1 MTPERRIIGS
11 LLMAIAAVSG
21 CYLLAD
27 LLIRW
32 WSQ

>member
-11 LLMAIAAVSG
+11 LLMAIAAVVG
-21 CYLLAD
+21 CWLLAD
-27 LLIRW
+27 LLWR